1 METNIVNNADGRY
14 DFNNIV
20 DHTYNLYD
28 LMRLL
33 HSVNKAI
40 CDSLGDYSQPTWDDI
55 SSSVMITSSSYQDH
69 QGNVK
74 SIYNSIEFIK
84 SNPDC
89 DAGAFHQNWCDFM
102 QSRGWKYGPVK
113 DSEKKEHPCLV
124 QFKDLPQEQITKDAV
139 FMTIVK
145 FWLTVSNRV

>member
-1 METNIVNNADGRY
+1 METKSLKNFDDRDSY
-14 DFNNIV
+14 
-20 DHTYNLYD
+20 LED
-28 LMRLL
+28 LAHLV
-33 HSVNKAI
+33 HDVNKEI
-40 CDSLGDYSQPTWDDI
+40 CETLGDYSQPSWYSLPLRT
-55 SSSVMITSSSYQDH
+55 
-69 QGNVK
+69 VK
-74 SIYNSIEFIK
+74 SIYNGIEFIK